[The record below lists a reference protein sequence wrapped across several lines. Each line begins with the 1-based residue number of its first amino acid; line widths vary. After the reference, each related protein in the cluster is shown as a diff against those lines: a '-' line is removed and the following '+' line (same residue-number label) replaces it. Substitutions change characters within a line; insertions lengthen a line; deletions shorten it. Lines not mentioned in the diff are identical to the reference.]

1 MANVTSGTLEQLLQQ
16 YLAIC
21 DSASNRRN
29 AAYWAKANDSWLI
42 ERWRGISAR
51 KTDAPFTIAL
61 DMAGYAKVLG
71 IDCKAYYTNVTAH
84 LHEQLRYQ
92 IWEFEQLKSNRFF
105 EKTAFVSFGA
115 CYSASLF
122 GAEIVFPDGQ
132 APWVNLHDPLIK
144 EYRDL
149 NRLNT
154 IELDRHGLGPRA
166 HEFYLQMRERLQGTG
181 IKVNYPSVIRGPFSV
196 ATQLRETTRLLMDML
211 DEPSFVHDL
220 MRRITDGLKR
230 HAQLRAAFTGEP
242 VAPGKLFN
250 DEIATPMIS
259 RWLYE
264 EFILPY
270 ELELAAF
277 HGRIHYW
284 HSCGITQDFY
294 ESVRT
299 LPGLEMMHIGPWSD
313 LAKAAEVFSSTNMA
327 LDICLSATGD
337 VYDRTAEEMRQK
349 LQGIKDTCDG
359 RVKYAVRAD
368 GFQIVRTV
376 EEDLAKIRLWNQMAA
391 EVFGQ
396 GQRPG
401 FISA

>member
-1 MANVTSGTLEQLLQQ
+1 MGNVTSGNLDQLLQR

-21 DSASNRRN
+21 DSAANRRN
-29 AAYWAKANDSWLI
+29 AAYWANAKEPWLI
-42 ERWRGISAR
+42 ERWRGISAK
-51 KTDAPFTIAL
+51 KTGAPFTIAL
-61 DMAGYAKVLG
+61 DIAGYAKVLG
-71 IDCKAYYTNVTAH
+71 IDCNAYYADARAQ

-92 IWEFEQLKSNRFF
+92 IWEFENLKSNRFF

-122 GAEIVFPDGQ
+122 GAEILFPEGQ

-149 NRLNT
+149 DRLNT

-166 HEFYLQMRERLQGTG
+166 HEFYLRMGEQLKGTG
-181 IKVNYPSVIRGPFSV
+181 IKVIYPSVIRGPFSV
-196 ATQLRETTRLLMDML
+196 ATQLRETTSLLMDML
-211 DEPSFVHDL
+211 DEPKFVHDL

-230 HAQLRAAFTGEP
+230 HARLRAAFTGEP

-250 DEIATPMIS
+250 DEISTPMIS
-259 RWLYE
+259 KALYE

-284 HSCGITQDFY
+284 HSCGVTQDFY

-313 LAKAAEVFSSTNMA
+313 LAKAVDVFSKTDIA

-337 VYDRTAEEMRQK
+337 VYDRTAMEMRQK
-349 LQGIKDTCDG
+349 LQSIKDTCEG
-359 RVKYAVRAD
+359 KVKYSVRAD
-368 GFQIVRTV
+368 GFQIVRSA
-376 EEDLAKIRLWNQMAA
+376 EEDLAKIRRWNQVAA
-391 EVFGQ
+391 EVFG
-396 GQRPG
+396 GVTL
-401 FISA
+401 

>member
-1 MANVTSGTLEQLLQQ
+1 MRDVTFGNLDHLLQR
-16 YLAIC
+16 YLEIC

-29 AAYWAKANDSWLI
+29 AAYWANAKESWLI
-42 ERWRGISAR
+42 ERWRGISAK
-51 KTDAPFTIAL
+51 KTGAPFTIAL
-61 DMAGYAKVLG
+61 DIAGYAKVLG
-71 IDCKAYYTNVTAH
+71 MDCHAYYTDAMAQ

-122 GAEIVFPDGQ
+122 GAGIVFPEGQ

-149 NRLNT
+149 DRLNS

-166 HEFYLQMRERLQGTG
+166 HAFYLQMREWLKGTG
-181 IKVNYPSVIRGPFSV
+181 LKVIYPSVIRGPFSV
-196 ATQLRETTRLLMDML
+196 ATQLRETTQLLMDMM
-211 DEPSFVHDL
+211 DEPKFVHDL

-250 DEIATPMIS
+250 DEISTPMIS
-259 RWLYE
+259 KALYE

-284 HSCGITQDFY
+284 HSCGVTQDFY

-313 LAKAAEVFSSTNMA
+313 VAKAADVFSKTDIA

-337 VYDRTAEEMRQK
+337 VYDRTAPEMRQK
-349 LQGIKDTCDG
+349 LQGIKDTCEG

-376 EEDLAKIRLWNQMAA
+376 EEDLAKIRLWNDVAA
-391 EVFGQ
+391 AVFG
-396 GQRPG
+396 GV
-401 FISA
+401 AV